1 MLRRHFS
8 WQIGSMATQLKS
20 ASPRPDLLDGVSLPG
35 WIYFD
40 PEFFEAEKSAFL
52 RASPQVVCHASD
64 VPRPGDWRTLDFLG
78 ESVIV
83 LRGDDGA
90 VRAFAN
96 VCRHRGSRLIDGEAG
111 CARLLTCPYHAWSY
125 GRDGRLAGVPHRDQY
140 PDLQPDN
147 LGLLPVLLEEW
158 RGFLFVSLE
167 PGAPS
172 VAEMMAPYDQDVAP
186 YRFEN
191 CARSAA

>member
-1 MLRRHFS
+1 
-8 WQIGSMATQLKS
+8 MATQLKS